1 MRILLLEAPFGAIMP
16 PCAKNMLLCKYL
28 EAAEERGDQI
38 CWAVPHKHGCLRDS
52 LPLLPDNRNWKTS
65 AYVAGILMQEHIR
78 ERRASNLI
86 ICGPPE
92 ICEYL
97 EKSYAIGGAYEAEA
111 KSMAYVQVVG
121 KESDLPAE
129 VSFCKDERNSR
140 LFVQESRRWWFG
152 RRQYQR
158 RHRRC
163 RYQPARYRAVI
174 TTTTTIIIIICMIVI
189 FYVLVAGAVVR
200 PKAPPKA
207 AMPVLGPS
215 ERQLEKDKVW
225 SSAIF
230 KTGSKQLAE
239 ECRDGQMPVATRLEK
254 KEAPQPDD
262 HVALQQKKDIPG
274 LPPSGNIG
282 DIIKGAEVSSDAAGA
297 IAEARSVL
305 TLQDIPG
312 LPPSGNIGDIIK
324 GAEDASDKTIAGEQV
339 NEGLD
344 ALSVEVSSDAAGAI
358 AEVVYNNPQ
367 GSDILLPKEQRAE
380 EFYIVPSR
388 AGKKG
393 KTKKQGHLAAKVRT
407 TEPPENMPKQPTA

>member
-282 DIIKGAEVSSDAAGA
+282 DIIKGAE
-297 IAEARSVL
+297 
-305 TLQDIPG
+305 
-312 LPPSGNIGDIIK
+312 
-324 GAEDASDKTIAGEQV
+324 DASDKTIAGEQV